1 MLETMSREAAL
12 LAAAD
17 ADLESLGDRLHDGAL
32 QELAGARYACDAVAR
47 GADPAAARDAVQHAL
62 VSLRRELW
70 LLRPRG
76 EHGLAAALSDLS
88 EQLEAA
94 GRPGLRLQADPVGP
108 LPPSC
113 AVMAYR
119 LVQAVA
125 GQTGQTGQTGKS
137 GQTGQAS
144 QASQAGQAPLDV
156 QLSGAGALHLDTPV
170 DDRATWALRAAAVGA
185 ELHVTATSTLLQ
197 LPIAKDAL

>member
-17 ADLESLGDRLHDGAL
+17 ADLDTLGDRLHDGAL
-32 QELAGARYACDAVAR
+32 QELTGARYACDAVAR
-47 GADPAAARDAVQHAL
+47 GADPAVARDAVQHAL
-62 VSLRRELW
+62 VALRRELW

-76 EHGLAAALSDLS
+76 EHGLAAALFELS

-94 GRPGLRLQADPVGP
+94 GRPGLRVQADPVGP

-125 GQTGQTGQTGKS
+125 GQTGQVGQTGQTG
-137 GQTGQAS
+137 QVL
-144 QASQAGQAPLDV
+144 LDV
-156 QLSGAGALHLDTPV
+156 RLSRAGALHLDAPV
-170 DDRATWALRAAAVGA
+170 ADRATWALRAAAVGV

-197 LPIAKDAL
+197 RPIAKDAP

>member
-1 MLETMSREAAL
+1 MHHVGQVLSGRQGGVSVLETMSREAAL

-17 ADLESLGDRLHDGAL
+17 ADLDTLGDRLHDGAL
-32 QELAGARYACDAVAR
+32 QELTGARYACDAVAR
-47 GADPAAARDAVQHAL
+47 GADPAVARDAVQHAL

-76 EHGLAAALSDLS
+76 EHGLAAALSELS

-94 GRPGLRLQADPVGP
+94 GRPGLRLQADPVGA
-108 LPPSC
+108 LPPAS

-119 LVQAVA
+119 LVQAVI
-125 GQTGQTGQTGKS
+125 GQTGE
-137 GQTGQAS
+137 AL
-144 QASQAGQAPLDV
+144 LDV
-156 QLSGAGALHLDTPV
+156 RLSSAGALHLDAPV

-185 ELHVTATSTLLQ
+185 ELHVTAISTLLQ
-197 LPIAKDAL
+197 LPIAKDSP

>member
-17 ADLESLGDRLHDGAL
+17 ADLDTLGDRLHDGAL

-47 GADPAAARDAVQHAL
+47 GADPAVARDAVQHAL

-88 EQLEAA
+88 DQLEAA
-94 GRPGLRLQADPVGP
+94 GRPGLRLQADPVGS

-125 GQTGQTGQTGKS
+125 GQTGQTGQ
-137 GQTGQAS
+137 AL
-144 QASQAGQAPLDV
+144 LDV
-156 QLSGAGALHLDTPV
+156 RLSRAGVLHLNTPV

-197 LPIAKDAL
+197 LPIAKDAP